1 MLLNVSLQF
10 FSTMLA
16 RKAIW
21 VVTIRQQQHLYVH
34 ALRQQHVGTSHGCFD
49 TCLVAIIK
57 QNDVISK
64 PMQDVHLMCAKCRT
78 GVCHNILHSA
88 LVHGYHIGI
97 AFHHIHAV
105 FLYNRLLC
113 LIESIELTLLMVYI
127 AIG

>member
-16 RKAIW
+16 RKTIW

-34 ALRQQHVGTSHGCFD
+34 AFRQQHVSTSHGSFD
-49 TCLVAIIK
+49 TSLVTIIQ

-105 FLYNRLLC
+105 FLNYRLLS
-113 LIESIELTLLMVYI
+113 LIESIELTFLVINI
-127 AIG
+127 AVG